1 MKLELRQVT
10 KSFGSRNVLSGLD
23 LQVHAGEVVSF
34 IGSSGSGKT
43 TLLRCVNLLEPIDD
57 GAVLLDGDEISKI
70 GRDPNPIRR
79 RIGIVF
85 QSFNLFPHISVV
97 GFLSRISSVKLLPKD
112 PKFLNRTFLNFII

>member
-85 QSFNLFPHISVV
+85 QSFN
-97 GFLSRISSVKLLPKD
+97 
-112 PKFLNRTFLNFII
+112 